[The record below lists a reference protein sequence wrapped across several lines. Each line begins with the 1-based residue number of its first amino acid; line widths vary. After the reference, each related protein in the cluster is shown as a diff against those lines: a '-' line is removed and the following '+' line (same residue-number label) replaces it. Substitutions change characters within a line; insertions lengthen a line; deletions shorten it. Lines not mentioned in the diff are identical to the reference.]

1 MAELERRE
9 FTLDEDKNQGTYA
22 LSLVETPAM
31 SSGYVA
37 LSEEVV
43 QLKVIDKERG
53 VLMGVA
59 LIPDRDI
66 LRKGKN
72 GDPDYYLYFSKET
85 VRRSSEIFLEKNYQ
99 HNSTLGHKIKL
110 DGNVVVESWIKEDE
124 AADKSVIHGL
134 DAPVG
139 SWIVSMKIGEQR
151 LLQMSKD
158 GELNGFSIEGIYE
171 DEEAADLSE
180 DVQAANLMIEIL
192 ETELLIN

>member
-99 HNSTLGHKIKL
+99 HNSTLGHKVKL

-124 AADKSVIHGL
+124 EADKSVIHGL

-180 DVQAANLMIEIL
+180 DTQAANLMIEIL